1 MQTISPVK
9 QALVAKLRTSPSL
22 VSGLTGGMHE
32 GVALTG
38 KVPPYLTYDV
48 AYSPR
53 SYDWSNVMTLIGFDI
68 LITSHDQVEAQ
79 NLDQLVTDALHDQVL
94 GVVGQSTLLCRRVAD
109 LSSGDTDESGH
120 KVYQVGGTFEVWT
133 DQVR

>member
-9 QALVAKLRTSPSL
+9 QALVAKLRTSPTL
-22 VSGLTGGMHE
+22 VSGLTGGIHE

-38 KVPPYLTYDV
+38 KTPPYLTYNV

-53 SYDWSNVMTLIGFDI
+53 AYDSSNVMALVGFDI
-68 LITSHDQVEAQ
+68 LVTSTDQVEAQ
-79 NLDQLVTDALHDQVL
+79 NLDQLVVDALNDQVL
-94 GVVGQSTLLCRRVAD
+94 SVTGQSILLCRRVAD

-120 KVYQVGGTFEVWT
+120 KIYQVGGTFEVWA